1 MGKERTIV
9 EDQIKKNIDCL
20 TNKNGTNDDM
30 KTVLLGLI
38 AMELG
43 SIVDELKNLKI
54 PNKELIYKQDA
65 IETLKIW
72 EDNYYWD
79 ESCRSGEL
87 EDITSPHSMIEKLYP
102 YEGEERG
109 VIR

>member
-9 EDQIKKNIDCL
+9 EDQIKKTIDGI
-20 TNKNGTNDDM
+20 TDKNGTNDDL

-43 SIVDELKNLKI
+43 SIVDELKNQKI
-54 PNKELIYKQDA
+54 QNKELICKQDA
-65 IETLKIW
+65 IDVLKIW

-87 EDITSPHSMIEKLYP
+87 EDITSPHSMIEKMNP
-102 YEGEERG
+102 YGGEENG
-109 VIR
+109 

>member
-9 EDQIKKNIDCL
+9 EDQIKKAMDHIIN
-20 TNKNGTNDDM
+20 TNGTNDDSR
-30 KTVLLGLI
+30 TVLLGLI

-43 SIVDELKNLKI
+43 SVVDELKNLKI
-54 PNKELIYKQDA
+54 PNKELICKQDA
-65 IETLKIW
+65 IDILKIW

-87 EDITSPHSMIEKLYP
+87 EVTSPHSMIEKLNP
-102 YEGEERG
+102 YGGE
-109 VIR
+109 